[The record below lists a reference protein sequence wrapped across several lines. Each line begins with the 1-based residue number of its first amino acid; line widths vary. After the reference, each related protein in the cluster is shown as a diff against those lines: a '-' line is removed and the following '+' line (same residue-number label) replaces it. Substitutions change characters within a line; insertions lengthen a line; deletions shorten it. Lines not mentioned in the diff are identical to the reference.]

1 MAVRC
6 DSTARGRAS
15 GVDPTSTTDG
25 LVPSRSRSSFLIAAA
40 CSALSSAVAA
50 QQRDTTARPD
60 SGRPPA
66 AATPQPAKT
75 PQLEFSG
82 ILFANWNYR
91 TDRAARAQN
100 RFDVERAYLTF
111 RMPVGDRTSVR
122 ITADVFQQTTTPG
135 DAFYRG
141 WAFRAKYAYLQY
153 DYLRDYRGTSAYAR
167 LGMLHTV
174 VIEHI
179 ETFWPRWLS
188 RTAVELNGFFA
199 SADLG
204 AATQVNLP
212 SKRGELYATVT
223 NGPGYTSRETDRF
236 KDAGVRLTLTPFA
249 SGKGL
254 FSTTAITAWG
264 YKGAIASR
272 FVTGGAGQVGPVG
285 EGVQRDRW
293 GVFAGLKDRRVTLGG
308 EWAQRANEGELGNN
322 TLASPRVVVD
332 STGTLVSAFAIVRP
346 VEWLQTGRTSK
357 LALLGRYDRFRFVD
371 DAAPASR
378 LIIAGLIWD
387 LDRRLSLAA
396 DYQQLLPRD
405 GAPGSDTKTWFVHA
419 LATF

>member
-1 MAVRC
+1 MPCSRSYFLPASIFAALLAASGALAQQP
-6 DSTARGRAS
+6 DTARRDSAR
-15 GVDPTSTTDG
+15 T
-25 LVPSRSRSSFLIAAA
+25 PSP
-40 CSALSSAVAA
+40 
-50 QQRDTTARPD
+50 Q
-60 SGRPPA
+60 PA
-66 AATPQPAKT
+66 QPAKT

-82 ILFANWNYR
+82 IIFANWNYR

-111 RMPVGDRTSVR
+111 RMPVGQRSSVR
-122 ITADVFQQTTTPG
+122 ITADVFQQLAAPG

-141 WAFRAKYAYLQY
+141 WAFRAKYAYVQY
-153 DYLRDYRGTSAYAR
+153 DYLRNYRGTSGYAR

-179 ETFWPRWLS
+179 ETFWPRWIS
-188 RTAVELNGFFA
+188 RAAVELNGFFS

-204 AATQVNLP
+204 AATQVTLP
-212 SKRGELYATVT
+212 SKRGELYATLT

-236 KDAGVRLTLTPFA
+236 KDAAVRLTLTPFA
-249 SGKGL
+249 NDKGL
-254 FSTTAITAWG
+254 MSTAAITAWG
-264 YKGAIASR
+264 YKGAVASR
-272 FVTGGAGQVGPVG
+272 FATGGAGQVGPVG
-285 EGVQRDRW
+285 EGIQRDRW
-293 GVFAGLKDRRVTLGG
+293 GVFGGLRDRRLTLGA
-308 EWAQRANEGELGNN
+308 EWAKRANEGETGSN
-322 TLASPRVVVD
+322 TTASPRMVVD

-346 VEWLQTGRTSK
+346 IEWLQTGQTSK

-371 DAAPASR
+371 DAAPATR

-405 GAPGSDTKTWFVHA
+405 GAPGMDTKTWFLHA
-419 LATF
+419 VASF